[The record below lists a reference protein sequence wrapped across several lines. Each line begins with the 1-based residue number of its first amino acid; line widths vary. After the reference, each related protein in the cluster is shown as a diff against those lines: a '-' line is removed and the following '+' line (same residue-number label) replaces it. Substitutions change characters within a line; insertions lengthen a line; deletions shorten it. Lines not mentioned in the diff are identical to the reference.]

1 MNKYAK
7 YASWLAKAIIAVAA
21 VANVALYFKT
31 LENVRLAMFGSSV
44 ALLLA
49 LDTMDELLNLKKRIA
64 LIKSKQR
71 EDNLTKTL
79 NGDE

>member
-1 MNKYAK
+1 MSKYAK

-31 LENVRLAMFGSSV
+31 LENGYSAMFGSSV
-44 ALLLA
+44 SLLLA
-49 LDTMDELLNLKKRIA
+49 LDAMDELLNLKKRIA
-64 LIKSKQR
+64 LIESKQR